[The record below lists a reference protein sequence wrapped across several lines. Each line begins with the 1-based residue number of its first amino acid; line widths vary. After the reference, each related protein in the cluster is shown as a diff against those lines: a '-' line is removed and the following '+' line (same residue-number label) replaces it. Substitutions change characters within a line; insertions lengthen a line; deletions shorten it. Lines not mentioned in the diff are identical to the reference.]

1 MEKIKILIADN
12 HRLFRQSWS
21 IFLDSDPRLT
31 VVGEANCGEE
41 TIELANKLLPQIVLI
56 DIHMPG
62 MDVVETA
69 RLIFFVSPKT
79 KIICVS
85 SHTQSIDARKMLNA
99 GARGFITKYSTKEEF
114 LSAILE
120 VHSGNMYMCRES
132 LENNIGTGFIKKDD
146 KRNETD
152 SHVKKEIDLIWLVK
166 KGITP
171 EEIAKKLSDSIK
183 TNQIQRRNIL
193 KNLNLKTRASLVN
206 FFHNYYC

>member
-1 MEKIKILIADN
+1 MEQIKILIADN

-21 IFLDSDPRLT
+21 TFLDSDPRLT

-41 TIELANKLLPQIVLI
+41 TIYLASRLLPQIVLI

-62 MDVVETA
+62 MDVVEIA

-85 SHTQSIDARKMLNA
+85 PHSQLAYATKMISA

-114 LSAILE
+114 LSAIIE
-120 VHSGNMYMCRES
+120 VHNGNMYMCRES
-132 LENNIGTGFIKKDD
+132 KEHSNISDFITKDD
-146 KRNETD
+146 ETD
-152 SHVKKEIDLIWLVK
+152 RMNLASKKEIKVILLVKKEMSA
-166 KGITP
+166 

-183 TNQIQRRNIL
+183 TNQIQRQNIL
-193 KNLNLKTRASLVN
+193 KKLNLTTRASLIN

>member
-41 TIELANKLLPQIVLI
+41 AINLASRLLPQIVLI

-62 MDVVETA
+62 MDVVEIA
-69 RLIFFVSPKT
+69 KLIFFVSPKS

-85 SHTQSIDARKMLNA
+85 PHSQSSYATKMINA

-114 LSAILE
+114 LSAIIE
-120 VHSGNMYMCRES
+120 VHNGNMYMCS
-132 LENNIGTGFIKKDD
+132 PAKENNLTNDILNKTD
-146 KRNETD
+146 KNNNMNTY
-152 SHVKKEIDLIWLVK
+152 SKKELELIWLVK
-166 KGITP
+166 KASSSDEIT
-171 EEIAKKLSDSIK
+171 KKVVASIK
-183 TNQIQRRNIL
+183 TNQIQRQNFL
-193 KNLNLKTRASLVN
+193 KKFNLTTRAALVN